1 MKEKLALRARF
12 ELATLRLTAE
22 MVEILNA
29 LSCVA
34 YRETRPI
41 FSPSVGLLG
50 LPIRVDDI
58 ETYQIRSL
66 IVLTE
71 TLERTIEICQPQGSV
86 NERRPKL
93 GKLDVASEK
102 RSNWRQF

>member
-1 MKEKLALRARF
+1 MKEKLAPTARF

-50 LPIRVDDI
+50 LPNGFQL
-58 ETYQIRSL
+58 EQQRSSRGF
-66 IVLTE
+66 E
-71 TLERTIEICQPQGSV
+71 S
-86 NERRPKL
+86 RRYL
-93 GKLDVASEK
+93 HFL
-102 RSNWRQF
+102 